1 MRASVFVLLGAIVA
15 CADPTAVADESIAD
29 ESIDDAPVILRFTLA
44 RVNDQ
49 PLPTDPPT
57 GAGQWDYDG
66 SIVKL
71 TAARLALRADGTY
84 MLTWVHRST
93 LNGASSISEML
104 CTGTYVSIGQTLIR
118 FDGAAGTVGQIT
130 RDGLTWSWGGD
141 YALGFESQPLD

>member
-1 MRASVFVLLGAIVA
+1 MKASVFVLLGAIVA
-15 CADPTAVADESIAD
+15 CADPTAVAD

-71 TAARLALRADGTY
+71 TAARLKTY
-84 MLTWVHRST
+84 DCVLIATDHS
-93 LNGASSISEML
+93 AYDYDSIVRNARL
-104 CTGTYVSIGQTLIR
+104 VVDTRNATVNVKTGRHKIVK
-118 FDGAAGTVGQIT
+118 A
-130 RDGLTWSWGGD
+130 
-141 YALGFESQPLD
+141 